1 MKKFYFVGFTLML
14 SVAFLTSC
22 GGNRP
27 KEVEKEKTV
36 EELKADSISAFIDKH
51 FVPLDKFER
60 LMTLFEDIWSNPS
73 FSTGKEF
80 DVCFKNVEEELFPY
94 GFEIKKKDDEFLITG
109 TRNCDV
115 ETEDFNYEYYGIK
128 AEKLD
133 SLSSAYIFRP
143 MGDFYVV
150 GEIVL
155 PSEDLYNGMVEKI
168 KAAGYK
174 ADGDNLDFCNG
185 DKTSPYYEEK
195 YSKDLFYFICNK
207 ARKTVALH
215 YDWEQAQANHK
226 SK

>member
-14 SVAFLTSC
+14 SVVFLTSC
-22 GGNRP
+22 GGKGH
-27 KEVEKEKTV
+27 KEVEKEKTA

-51 FVPLDKFER
+51 FVPLAKFEG
-60 LMTLFEDIWSNPS
+60 LMTLFENLWSNPTIS
-73 FSTGKEF
+73 SGDVF
-80 DVCFKNVEEELFPY
+80 DVCFKNVEEELFRY
-94 GFEIKKKDDEFLITG
+94 GFEIKKKDDDFLITG

-115 ETEDFNYEYYGIK
+115 ETEDYYYAIK

-143 MGDFYVV
+143 MGDIDVV

-174 ADGDNLDFCNG
+174 ADGDNLDFCDG
-185 DKTSPYYEEK
+185 DKTSPYYEEE

-215 YDWEQAQANHK
+215 YDWEQAQANQ
-226 SK
+226 

>member
-1 MKKFYFVGFTLML
+1 MKKFYFIGFTLML
-14 SVAFLTSC
+14 SVVFLTSC
-22 GGNRP
+22 GGKGP

-36 EELKADSISAFIDKH
+36 EELKADSISAFIDKR
-51 FVPLDKFER
+51 FVPLDEFEG
-60 LMTLFEDIWSNPS
+60 LMTLFEDLWSNPS
-73 FSTGKEF
+73 FSSGEVF
-80 DVCFKNVEEELFPY
+80 DVCFKNVEEELFRY
-94 GFEIKKKDDEFLITG
+94 GFEIKKKDDQFLITG

-115 ETEDFNYEYYGIK
+115 ETEDYVYYAIK

-174 ADGDNLDFCNG
+174 ADGDNLDFCDG

-195 YSKDLFYFICNK
+195 YSKDLFYFTCNK

-215 YDWEQAQANHK
+215 YDWEQAQANQE

>member
-1 MKKFYFVGFTLML
+1 MFVSKM
-14 SVAFLTSC
+14 
-22 GGNRP
+22 
-27 KEVEKEKTV
+27 
-36 EELKADSISAFIDKH
+36 
-51 FVPLDKFER
+51 
-60 LMTLFEDIWSNPS
+60 
-73 FSTGKEF
+73 
-80 DVCFKNVEEELFPY
+80 ELFTY
-94 GFEIKKKDDEFLITG
+94 GFEIKTKDDDFLITG

-115 ETEDFNYEYYGIK
+115 EHEDYYYVIK

-143 MGDFYVV
+143 MGDVYVV

-174 ADGDNLDFCNG
+174 ADGDYLDFCDG
-185 DKTSPYYEEK
+185 DKTSPDYEK
-195 YSKDLFYFICNK
+195 NYSKGLFFFVCNK

>member
-51 FVPLDKFER
+51 FVPLDKFEG
-60 LMTLFEDIWSNPS
+60 LMTLFEDLWSNPS
-73 FSTGKEF
+73 FSSGEVF
-80 DVCFKNVEEELFPY
+80 DVCFKNVEEELFTY
-94 GFEIKKKDDEFLITG
+94 GFEIKTKDDDFLITG

-115 ETEDFNYEYYGIK
+115 EHEDYYYVIK

-143 MGDFYVV
+143 MGDVYVV

-174 ADGDNLDFCNG
+174 ADGDYLDFCDG
-185 DKTSPYYEEK
+185 DKTSPDYEK
-195 YSKDLFYFICNK
+195 NYSKGLFFFVCNK

>member
-1 MKKFYFVGFTLML
+1 
-14 SVAFLTSC
+14 
-22 GGNRP
+22 
-27 KEVEKEKTV
+27 
-36 EELKADSISAFIDKH
+36 
-51 FVPLDKFER
+51 
-60 LMTLFEDIWSNPS
+60 
-73 FSTGKEF
+73 
-80 DVCFKNVEEELFPY
+80 
-94 GFEIKKKDDEFLITG
+94 
-109 TRNCDV
+109 
-115 ETEDFNYEYYGIK
+115 
-128 AEKLD
+128 
-133 SLSSAYIFRP
+133 

-174 ADGDNLDFCNG
+174 ADGDNLDFCDG

>member
-73 FSTGKEF
+73 FSSGEVF

-94 GFEIKKKDDEFLITG
+94 GFEIKKKDDQFLITG

-115 ETEDFNYEYYGIK
+115 EHEDYYYVIK

-143 MGDFYVV
+143 MGDVYVV

-174 ADGDNLDFCNG
+174 ADCDNRDFCDG
-185 DKTSPYYEEK
+185 DKTSPYYEKK
-195 YSKDLFYFICNK
+195 YSKDLFFFVCNK

-215 YDWEQAQANHK
+215 YGEKQAQANHK